1 MWRKEKVCACVSFST
16 YWFRDAM
23 FEVDIF
29 QRLDFFFFSTIAI
42 YARATFKQ
50 QFRQFQLTS
59 GLQGE
64 GGRRYR
70 VVRLF
75 VAYFSSR

>member
-29 QRLDFFFFSTIAI
+29 QRLDFFFFFNDCYLCTRYFQAAVSAVSTDIG
-42 YARATFKQ
+42 AT
-50 QFRQFQLTS
+50 RRRGTT
-59 GLQGE
+59 LQGRE
-64 GGRRYR
+64 A
-70 VVRLF
+70 VCCILQ
-75 VAYFSSR
+75 